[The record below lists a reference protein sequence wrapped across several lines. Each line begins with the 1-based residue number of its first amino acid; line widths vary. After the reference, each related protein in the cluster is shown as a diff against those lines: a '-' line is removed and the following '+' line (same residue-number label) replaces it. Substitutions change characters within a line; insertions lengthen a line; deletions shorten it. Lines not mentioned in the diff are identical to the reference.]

1 MCSHSFSAA
10 GLKYMWTKNI
20 IHRDLKPQNILFTSD
35 RADAQLKSTSLPSF
49 PLPLPLPSYTLCS
62 SSPTPAIPLL
72 FPPSNAAL
80 VIDFGFSQI
89 RHPANLMTS
98 VVGTPIYMAPEILQ
112 NRPYSGKS
120 DLWSVGCIL
129 YEVLV
134 GYAPF
139 ARATS
144 HHDLAR
150 LHMSW
155 AGPVLPDTVRASPAC
170 MDLLSKL
177 LQSDPVLR
185 IDWNEFFTVS
195 VSNSL
200 GW

>member
-1 MCSHSFSAA
+1 
-10 GLKYMWTKNI
+10 MWSKNI

-35 RADAQLKSTSLPSF
+35 RADAQLKSTSLTPP
-49 PLPLPLPSYTLCS
+49 PLPPTSFHPSLPHYSKTL
-62 SSPTPAIPLL
+62 
-72 FPPSNAAL
+72 L

-112 NRPYSGKS
+112 SRPYSGKS

-134 GYAPF
+134 GIAPF
-139 ARATS
+139 AHATS

-150 LHMSW
+150 LQASW
-155 AGPVLPDTVRASPAC
+155 KGPVLPDGLRVSPAC

-177 LQSDPVLR
+177 LQPDPVLR
-185 IDWNEFFTVS
+185 IDWNEFFTVCIFCL
-195 VSNSL
+195 VGEAVGL
-200 GW
+200 LLQY